1 MSTPFCIFFLCNFM
15 FCGIRQQITGNR
27 GLFAVKIA
35 NISFAYMNKYSY
47 MRNIRFVS
55 GRKKEPPEGGSFC
68 GYLLFSLPR

>member
-1 MSTPFCIFFLCNFM
+1 MSTLFCIFFLLDFM
-15 FCGIRQQITGNR
+15 FCGIQQQIAGNV

-35 NISFAYMNKYSY
+35 NISFVYMNKYSY
-47 MRNIRFVS
+47 MRNICFVN